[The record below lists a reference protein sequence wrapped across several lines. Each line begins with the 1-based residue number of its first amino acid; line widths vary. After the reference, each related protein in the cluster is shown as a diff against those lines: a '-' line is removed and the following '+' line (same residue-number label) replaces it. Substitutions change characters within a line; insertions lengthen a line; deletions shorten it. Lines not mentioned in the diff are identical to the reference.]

1 MFGLMRAPELDRP
14 GLHWFNVEGPLS
26 LATLRGRL
34 VLLDF
39 WTPCCVNCLQALPTL
54 KLLQKTYADQLV
66 VIGVTS
72 PKYPTERDPASA
84 ANAILRHDIRHP
96 VVHDPDLGIWS
107 DFEIAAWPTLVFVD
121 PNGQV
126 LGRLAGEPAAERLV
140 AGVGE
145 MLRSW
150 RQAGL
155 ARPGPLPLVEAAPP
169 SGSLSFP
176 GKIKPLRLAGRPPQW
191 AVADGGHHQV
201 VIFDDHGG
209 EVARYGRGQPGF
221 VDLGPDDSAFRSPQG
236 LVCDGR
242 FIYVADTGNHAI
254 RRIDPATGQI
264 TTLAGTGERGP
275 ALRRPLPGRDA
286 SLASVWDLEILDDV
300 LFFANA
306 GTHQIGA
313 VDLATGLVRP
323 VAGGGGEDMVD
334 GDAARA
340 QLAQP
345 TGLALDPS
353 GRALYFTDSE
363 SSAVRRLSLKG
374 HPAVETVVGAGLFDF
389 GCRDGDLPSARLQH
403 CRGLAWWEQG
413 LAVADTYNNLV
424 RLIDLDRHRVS
435 RLAGGAGGTAG
446 LAGGE
451 PAGIAAAG
459 PDRLLV
465 SDTNHH
471 RIVEIRPRRQSIR
484 AWAA

>member
-1 MFGLMRAPELDRP
+1 MFGLMPAPELARP
-14 GLHWFNVEGPLS
+14 GLRWFNVDRPLS
-26 LATLRGRL
+26 IADLRGRL

-39 WTPCCVNCLQALPTL
+39 WTPCCVNCLQALPAL
-54 KLLQKTYADQLV
+54 KLLQRTYADQLV

-72 PKYPTERDPASA
+72 PKYPAERDPESA

-96 VVHDPDLGIWS
+96 VVHDPDLGIWQ
-107 DFEIAAWPTLVFVD
+107 DYQVTAWPTLVFID

-126 LGRLAGEPAAERLV
+126 LGRFAGEPAAERLT

-150 RQAGL
+150 RQAG
-155 ARPGPLPLVEAAPP
+155 ATPPPPLPLAAGAEPA
-169 SGSLSFP
+169 GGLRFP
-176 GKIKPLRLAGRPPQW
+176 GKIKPLVRPGQPQQW
-191 AVADGGHHQV
+191 VVADGGHHQV
-201 VIFDDHGG
+201 VIFDDAGG
-209 EVARYGRGQPGF
+209 EVGRYGRGQPGF
-221 VDLGPDDSAFRSPQG
+221 ADLGAADSQFRSPQG
-236 LVCDGR
+236 LVCDAHS
-242 FIYVADTGNHAI
+242 IYVADTGNHAI
-254 RRIDPATGQI
+254 RRIDLATGLV

-275 ALRRPLPGRDA
+275 ALRQPRPGRDV
-286 SLASVWDLEILDDV
+286 SLASVWDLEIRGET

-313 VDLATGLVRP
+313 IDLATGIVRP
-323 VAGGGGEDMVD
+323 LAGGGGEDLID
-334 GDAARA
+334 GDARHA

-345 TGLALDPS
+345 TGLALDPA

-363 SSAVRRLSLKG
+363 SSAVRRLSLNG
-374 HPAVETVVGAGLFDF
+374 APAVETVVGAGLFDF
-389 GCRDGDLPSARLQH
+389 GCRDGDLPTARLQH
-403 CRGLAWWEQG
+403 CRGLAWWEHG
-413 LAVADTYNNLV
+413 LAVADTYNSLV
-424 RLIDLDRHRVS
+424 RVIDLDRHRVS
-435 RLAGGAGGTAG
+435 RLAGGNGSGGC
-446 LAGGE
+446 LSGGE

-471 RIVEIRPRRQSIR
+471 RIVEIRPAQRTIR